1 MKLCSPIVTRVANSR
16 ATAQGWSRKTNL
28 LAQPRLTAFYAALL
42 PDCQLES
49 RHRKLLMRRD
59 GEGRKSPCLQT
70 FYFCCPAP

>member
-28 LAQPRLTAFYAALL
+28 LAQPRLTAFYAASL

-49 RHRKLLMRRD
+49 
-59 GEGRKSPCLQT
+59 
-70 FYFCCPAP
+70 